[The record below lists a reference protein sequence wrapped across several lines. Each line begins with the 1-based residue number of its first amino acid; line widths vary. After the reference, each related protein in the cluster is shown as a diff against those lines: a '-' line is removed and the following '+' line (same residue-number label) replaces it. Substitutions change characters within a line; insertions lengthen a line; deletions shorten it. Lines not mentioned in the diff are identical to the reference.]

1 MPYIYVKAAFDE
13 KLPRIKKKIN
23 PLPNGLAWVRG
34 MDVDP
39 VLTTAREIASYEEEL
54 IRRLKKIK
62 EG

>member
-1 MPYIYVKAAFDE
+1 
-13 KLPRIKKKIN
+13 
-23 PLPNGLAWVRG
+23 